1 MARAVKPRVGAGG
14 GAGARFLVVLG
25 AVFDVVF
32 EVVFE
37 VVLEAV
43 FDVVLAAFLAMVA
56 LREINNHGTVCYP
69 SRVGNRQ

>member
-25 AVFDVVF
+25 AVFELVF
-32 EVVFE
+32 EVI
-37 VVLEAV
+37 LEAV

-56 LREINNHGTVCYP
+56 LREINNHGTLCYP
-69 SRVGNRQ
+69 NRVGNRQ